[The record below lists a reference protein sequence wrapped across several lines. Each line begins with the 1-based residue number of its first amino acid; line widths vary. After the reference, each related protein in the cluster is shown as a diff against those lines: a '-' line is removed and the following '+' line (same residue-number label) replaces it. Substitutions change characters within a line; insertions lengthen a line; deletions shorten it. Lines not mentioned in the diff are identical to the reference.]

1 MTKPKH
7 YLYSCTIPINT
18 RGNVTVERKRYVYV
32 TLDGFIKLACNAQDV
47 PAYSADTLEYAI
59 LEEYRN
65 GFNAMGLERRISLR
79 KFRDSQY
86 DLNKAVN
93 GCLGHLAMI
102 KSQLDRLEYLD
113 QHHRLDLFIDLPP
126 SLYPKGMAAIV
137 NTLTA
142 AVRTKQSEL
151 GFRAAINEV
160 EPYGLG

>member
-137 NTLTA
+137 NILTA

-151 GFRAAINEV
+151 GFRAAIGEV